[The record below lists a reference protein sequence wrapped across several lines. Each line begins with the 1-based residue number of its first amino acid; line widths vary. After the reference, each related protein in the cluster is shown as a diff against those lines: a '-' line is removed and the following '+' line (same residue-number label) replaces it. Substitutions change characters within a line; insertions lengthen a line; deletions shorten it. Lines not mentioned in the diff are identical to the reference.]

1 MCLGA
6 LVVKTRRTIN
16 HQDTKTPSLDQR
28 VQRPACGR
36 IRSSRRLD
44 ATTDCLGVLVVEKCR
59 RSSRREEALT
69 FFCVWNPQ
77 ISQMNADFIF
87 YLRNPRHLRI
97 KQKSPLCALVPWWLK
112 PAGQST
118 TKTQRH
124 QVWISA
130 CSVRPVAGFGRA
142 AGSTLQR
149 IVLVS
154 WWLRNAAVAA
164 DVRRLQLKN
173 RK

>member
-1 MCLGA
+1 
-6 LVVKTRRTIN
+6 VVKTRRTIN

-130 CSVRPVAGFGRA
+130 CSVRPVAGFGSSRRLDA
-142 AGSTLQR
+142 TTDCLG
-149 IVLVS
+149 VLV
-154 WWLRNAAVAA
+154 VEKC
-164 DVRRLQLKN
+164 RRGSRREEAPTEKSEIGSQ
-173 RK
+173 